1 MSFLTAEEM
10 QARLSE
16 LTSPDL
22 EETRRV
28 EIINELGQQH
38 ASGLQEQQ
46 ALQETLTKT
55 TENLNQSRD
64 AMALM
69 YSQLN
74 AQNFG
79 GTEGK
84 TEDPSFQETV
94 TIDDLLKGGK

>member
-46 ALQETLTKT
+46 TLQETLTKT